1 MNSLHFCSQ
10 DAYALCRVFK
20 KTAPGP
26 KIIEHYGAVQH
37 HIEQPQWT
45 ATSSRSPTMDMSCD
59 VRGDGFEN
67 SSFSFPAETPPM
79 DSMHGGFG
87 MQMSAPHEDGKWMQF
102 LSEDAFNATN
112 PFFVNP
118 ASSSFSCIP
127 TKVRKY
133 ITNWAVNTLLQ

>member
-26 KIIEHYGAVQH
+26 KIIENYGAVQH

-45 ATSSRSPTMDMSCD
+45 ATSSRSPTLEMSSCD
-59 VRGDGFEN
+59 VRGDDFEN
-67 SSFSFPAETPPM
+67 SSFSFPAETPM
-79 DSMHGGFG
+79 CSMQGGFG

-102 LSEDAFNATN
+102 LSEGAFNATN

-118 ASSSFSCIP
+118 ASSSSFSCIP
-127 TKVRKY
+127 SKVRS
-133 ITNWAVNTLLQ
+133 